1 MFEKPTALDNL
12 MNKERQYE
20 DAVNGLHEAYQNAVK
35 GLHQGD
41 TYPDIVMW
49 IRRVK
54 KQYFQYRDAK
64 YRNSTF
70 NIEMPSID
78 TKLKIKKRSL
88 RGKDAIA
95 LLHKFLYRRPFHPT
109 TKFHVSS
116 RALELPTH
124 TPCHVQGTVGSACLS
139 C

>member
-41 TYPDIVMW
+41 TYPYIVMW

-54 KQYFQYRDAK
+54 KQYFQYQDAK
-64 YRNSTF
+64 YRYQTEN
-70 NIEMPSID
+70 N
-78 TKLKIKKRSL
+78 
-88 RGKDAIA
+88 
-95 LLHKFLYRRPFHPT
+95 
-109 TKFHVSS
+109 
-116 RALELPTH
+116 
-124 TPCHVQGTVGSACLS
+124 
-139 C
+139 

>member
-20 DAVNGLHEAYQNAVK
+20 DAVNGLDEAYQNAVK

-54 KQYFQYRDAK
+54 KQYFQYQDAK
-64 YRNSTF
+64 CRYQTEN
-70 NIEMPSID
+70 N
-78 TKLKIKKRSL
+78 
-88 RGKDAIA
+88 
-95 LLHKFLYRRPFHPT
+95 
-109 TKFHVSS
+109 
-116 RALELPTH
+116 
-124 TPCHVQGTVGSACLS
+124 
-139 C
+139 